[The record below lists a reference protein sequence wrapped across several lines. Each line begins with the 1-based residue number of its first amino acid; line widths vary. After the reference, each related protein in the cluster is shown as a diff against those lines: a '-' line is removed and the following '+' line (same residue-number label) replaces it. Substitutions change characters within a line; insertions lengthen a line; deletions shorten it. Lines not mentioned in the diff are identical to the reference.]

1 MDEFASVAP
10 IYAGISFDRLE
21 KEVLTW
27 PCTAKD
33 QTGSRILHVG
43 GFKIGRGQFS
53 LSQHAP
59 PAEETSEEYPLI
71 LSTGRN
77 LFQYHTGT
85 MTRRSPKLEREAPE
99 PYVEINGEDAKALGI
114 SEGDR
119 VRVTT
124 RRGSI
129 APIARVTERISKGV
143 LFIPFHYAE
152 AAANMLTNPAL
163 DPTAKIPEYKVCAA
177 KLEKA

>member
-1 MDEFASVAP
+1 
-10 IYAGISFDRLE
+10 
-21 KEVLTW
+21 
-27 PCTAKD
+27 
-33 QTGSRILHVG
+33 
-43 GFKIGRGQFS
+43 
-53 LSQHAP
+53 
-59 PAEETSEEYPLI
+59 
-71 LSTGRN
+71 
-77 LFQYHTGT
+77 

-99 PYVEINGEDAKALGI
+99 PYVEINTEDARALGI

-129 APIARVTERISKGV
+129 ALTARVTGRISKGV

-163 DPTAKIPEYKVCAA
+163 DATAKIPEYKVCAA